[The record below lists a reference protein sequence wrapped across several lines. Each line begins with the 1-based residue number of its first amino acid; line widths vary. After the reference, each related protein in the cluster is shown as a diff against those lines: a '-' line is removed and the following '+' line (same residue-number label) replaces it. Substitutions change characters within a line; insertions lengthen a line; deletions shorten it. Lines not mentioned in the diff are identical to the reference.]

1 MKRKIIVG
9 LLALLLLTGCA
20 AEETFETISDDIVQP
35 VMAQPR
41 EVSVSLP
48 GEVSMPA
55 MESDSGRMYLASD
68 YEIYIQTLDRGDL
81 NATIQTVSGY
91 EKDALTVMQT
101 SLDGVDRYEFVWT
114 CAGEN
119 GDRIGR
125 GVVLDDGDY
134 HYVMT
139 VLRDADTTETSQIVW
154 NDVFDSFRLA

>member
-9 LLALLLLTGCA
+9 LLALLLTGCA

-125 GVVLDDGDY
+125 GVMLDDGDY

>member
-1 MKRKIIVG
+1 MKKKIIVG
-9 LLALLLLTGCA
+9 LLALLLTGCA
-20 AEETFETISDDIVQP
+20 AEETFETISDDLVQP